1 MIGIIDYGMGNLRSV
16 YNAFLSIDA
25 PVKLVSHPSE
35 FDGLS
40 HLVIPGV
47 GAFSQAMLNLH
58 SQGLVNP
65 IQDFIKTGN
74 PVLGICLGMQL
85 LATNGYEP
93 SKTEGLNIIQGEVIK
108 FGVINQRIPH
118 VGWNSIE
125 LTQTHYLFEGVKK
138 IVDFYFVHSYFFNA
152 KNNDNILAYCNYGM
166 NFPAVVHRN
175 NVVGIQFHPE
185 KSQKNG
191 LKILENFSFNNL
203 NA

>member
-25 PVKLVSHPSE
+25 PVKLISDLSQ
-35 FDGLS
+35 FDELT
-40 HLVIPGV
+40 HLVLPGV

-58 SQGLVNP
+58 SRNLVNP
-65 IQDFIKTGN
+65 IQNFIEEGK

-85 LATNGYEP
+85 LANSGYEP
-93 SKTEGLNIIQGEVIK
+93 TKIEGLNIIEGEVVK
-108 FGVINQRIPH
+108 LGNINQRIPH

-125 LTQTHYLFEGVKK
+125 LTQSHYLFEGVKK
-138 IVDFYFVHSYFFNA
+138 AVDFYFVHSYYFNVL
-152 KNNDNILAYCNYGM
+152 KDDNILAFCNYGM
-166 NFPAVVHRN
+166 KFPAVVHKK

-191 LKILENFSFNNL
+191 LKILENFSFNN